1 MIVVEC
7 RQWGSCA
14 NRSAAQEEL
23 AKFSEELP

>member
-14 NRSAAQEEL
+14 DRSVGPEGL
-23 AKFSEELP
+23 AKLSEELP